1 MWKSVNVLKLE
12 SKMIY
17 ETVFS
22 ILIGRTLKKTSRT
35 VISQNSEMKILAKR

>member
-12 SKMIY
+12 SKMVY

-22 ILIGRTLKKTSRT
+22 ILIGRTLKKNF
-35 VISQNSEMKILAKR
+35 QNSDKSEF